1 MKHLSEALSVVSG
14 GDSESG
20 LEDNLEGVSHYKG
33 VESKLYPLIQKY
45 LIVRAVGFVPMI
57 MFLAMTDFP
66 TVSLLSKMY
75 LSLWI

>member
-1 MKHLSEALSVVSG
+1 MVSG

-20 LEDNLEGVSHYKG
+20 LEDNLAGVNHYKG

-45 LIVRAVGFVPMI
+45 LILRAVGFVPMI
-57 MFLAMTDFP
+57 MFLAMTDFS

-75 LSLWI
+75 LSL